1 MIVASNGFHFM
12 IQLLNI
18 IEKSLFVIL
27 GFDILLNNNL
37 LDPLSRRSSTISKT
51 SARVSS
57 GFQTR
62 GNIWDHEAAG
72 RVVLLFSS
80 LWKPDETRSTSFWN
94 YFSNKKNRS
103 SCHFNEFSQIFF
115 LRIIIFAFK
124 ATFFSLVVCQFEA
137 NTLLHKQKCR
147 NGRNGSKK
155 DLGPPK
161 LLKKKKSV
169 SPALFRS
176 LPAI

>member
-62 GNIWDHEAAG
+62 GNI
-72 RVVLLFSS
+72 
-80 LWKPDETRSTSFWN
+80 
-94 YFSNKKNRS
+94 
-103 SCHFNEFSQIFF
+103 
-115 LRIIIFAFK
+115 
-124 ATFFSLVVCQFEA
+124 
-137 NTLLHKQKCR
+137 
-147 NGRNGSKK
+147 
-155 DLGPPK
+155 
-161 LLKKKKSV
+161 
-169 SPALFRS
+169 
-176 LPAI
+176 